1 MKKHAKILTAML
13 LGWVSYTSALYAAL
27 DYSGQDVS
35 REWWSSWS
43 GDFKDANFT
52 DATVIYTTF
61 AGTIDLSGSNFT
73 CANCQGASFRHYD
86 GIELYFS
93 RLERFKRSK
102 RIRCRIKKYDYVR
115 R

>member
-61 AGTIDLSGSNFT
+61 AGTIDLSGNIGKISGDIFKNRDADKLT
-73 CANCQGASFRHYD
+73 DNLWLEVILHAQTVKV
-86 GIELYFS
+86 
-93 RLERFKRSK
+93 RLL
-102 RIRCRIKKYDYVR
+102 VR
-115 R
+115 PSL